1 MKTYYKVYSVGNDA
15 QPSHVSDS
23 DASVIIFRKQ
33 NPIDGAFNNS
43 PIRIYNDKFHGIQ
56 RSEQQHSIDSIS
68 NFNDNETIILR
79 NINHDIDRDFNK
91 LMPILAKHYI
101 VQYQESNFS
110 RVYINRNIKHGWPLQ
125 RDKCAAYTNIQR
137 YSYGLLG
144 AGTQERAGIN
154 KKYTIDFKASSC
166 NVIDSTDDILL
177 KQYALLYK
185 AWHCDIYNLNYL
197 YHTQD
202 YSVPLKDNYART
214 RVIYPAKPLTHIFK
228 EYSCN
233 VVYTPI
239 NYNKNLS
246 SKQSAKFKYK
256 KTAEST
262 RQRAFKTFSALVD
275 NKLEKDLNTASTTVI
290 QKTDVV
296 IDSSI
301 GDFSLMVQK
310 MEFFELKLEKVA
322 NVTDLPEGVEYK
334 NDSIKGSIA
343 NSGEYFINVKYNNDA
358 TQIINIIVPFYRRLL

>member
-23 DASVIIFRKQ
+23 DTSVIIFRKQ
-33 NPIDGAFNNS
+33 DPIDGAFNNS
-43 PIRIYNDKFHGIQ
+43 PIRIYNDTFHCI
-56 RSEQQHSIDSIS
+56 RRTEQQHSIDSIS

-79 NINHDIDRDFNK
+79 NINYDIDRDFNK
-91 LMPILAKHYI
+91 LMPILTKHYI
-101 VQYQESNFS
+101 AQYQENNFS
-110 RVYINRNIKHGWPLQ
+110 RVYINRNIKHRWPLQ
-125 RDKCAAYTNIQR
+125 RDKCTAYTNIKR

-166 NVIDSTDDILL
+166 NVIDSTDE
-177 KQYALLYK
+177 
-185 AWHCDIYNLNYL
+185 
-197 YHTQD
+197 QD
-202 YSVPLKDNYART
+202 YSVNLDNTYGRT

-239 NYNKNLS
+239 NYNKDLS

-256 KTAEST
+256 KTAESS
-262 RQRAFKTFSALVD
+262 RQRAFKTFSVLVD
-275 NKLEKDLNTASTTVI
+275 NKLEKNLNTASTTVI

-296 IDSSI
+296 IDNSVGNI
-301 GDFSLMVQK
+301 SLMVQK
-310 MEFFELKLEKVA
+310 MEFFELKLNGVA

-358 TQIINIIVPFYRRLL
+358 TQVINIIVPFYRRLL